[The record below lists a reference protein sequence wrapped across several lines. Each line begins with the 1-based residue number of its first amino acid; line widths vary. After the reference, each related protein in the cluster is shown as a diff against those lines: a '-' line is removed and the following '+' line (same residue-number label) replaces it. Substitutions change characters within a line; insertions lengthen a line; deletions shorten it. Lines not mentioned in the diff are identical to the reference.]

1 MKKPYKHQVT
11 RLPKILTQQRD
22 FAEIDKFM
30 RQVESDAVDVAQG
43 RIVSITLEG
52 EMYCVLTA
60 LEGWCDC
67 FAGIAKAMK
76 ATDYNDSPLRSMM
89 AKLHADMP
97 LTMNLVQQAKAVVEA
112 QRKLYMRAP
121 HGIINSV
128 ANSMLEGAAA

>member
-1 MKKPYKHQVT
+1 VKKPFKHQVT

-43 RIVSITLEG
+43 RIVSTSMEG

-67 FAGIAKAMK
+67 FNGIANAMK
-76 ATDYNDSPLRSMM
+76 DASYNDAALRSMM
-89 AKLHADMP
+89 AKLNADMP
-97 LTMNLVQQAKAVVEA
+97 LTMKLVQEAKAVVEA
-112 QRKLYMRAP
+112 QRKLYMLAP

-128 ANSMLEGAAA
+128 ANTMLEAEAA

>member
-1 MKKPYKHQVT
+1 MKKPFKHKVT

-43 RIVSITLEG
+43 LIVSTSMEG

-67 FAGIAKAMK
+67 FSGIARAMND
-76 ATDYNDSPLRSMM
+76 ASYNDAPLRSMM
-89 AKLHADMP
+89 AKLNANMP
-97 LTMNLVQQAKAVVEA
+97 LTMKLVQEAKSVVES
-112 QRKLYMRAP
+112 QRKLYMLAP

-128 ANSMLEGAAA
+128 ANTMLQSAAA